1 MVRRLGLT
9 LAAAAV
15 ALFTGG
21 AAAAQVNFDE
31 GDAFVWGGQSV
42 LSGGYSFL
50 AVSQGPLAFAQIDAQ
65 PDIVG
70 NGSRRL
76 LAGNRTDITMTRVGG
91 GKFDLL
97 GLSLGGS
104 WTDPDKRFRW
114 ADAIEIVGNFGGG
127 SIIARRVDLLGTPA
141 QLQSLSLDDFVGLD
155 SVFFRPVRYDATLG
169 SNYEFVL
176 DDLRVAS
183 VPEPESWLLVGA
195 GLVLLALRRRQA

>member
-1 MVRRLGLT
+1 MAGRLGLV
-9 LAAAAV
+9 LAGAAL

-21 AAAAQVNFDE
+21 AMAGQVNFDE

-50 AVSQGPLAFAQIDAQ
+50 AVSRGPLAFAQIDAQ

-76 LAGNRTDITMTRVGG
+76 LAGNYTEIAMTRADG

-104 WTDPDKRFRW
+104 WTDPGKRFRW
-114 ADAIEIVGNFGGG
+114 ADAVEIVGNFGSG
-127 SIIARRVDLLGTPA
+127 SIVTYRIDLLSAPA
-141 QLQSLSLDDFVGLD
+141 QLQSLLLHDFVGLD
-155 SVFFRPVRYDATLG
+155 SVSFRPVKYGTTLG

-176 DDLRVAS
+176 DDLRVSS
-183 VPEPESWLLVGA
+183 VPEPESWLMLGA
-195 GLVLLALRRRQA
+195 GLALLALRRRRS

>member
-1 MVRRLGLT
+1 MAGRLGLV
-9 LAAAAV
+9 LAGAV
-15 ALFTGG
+15 FALFTGG
-21 AAAAQVNFDE
+21 TAAGQVDFDE

-76 LAGNRTDITMTRVGG
+76 LAGNRTEIAMTRVGG

-114 ADAIEIVGNFGGG
+114 ADAIEIVGSSGGTP
-127 SIIARRVDLLGTPA
+127 IMRRVDLLSSPA
-141 QLQSLSLDDFVGLD
+141 RLQSFLLDDFVGLD
-155 SVFFRPVRYDATLG
+155 SVLFRPVRYDTALG

-183 VPEPESWLLVGA
+183 VPEPEAWLMLGA
-195 GLVLLALRRRQA
+195 GLALLALRRRQA

>member
-1 MVRRLGLT
+1 MAGRLGLV
-9 LAAAAV
+9 LAGAV
-15 ALFTGG
+15 FALFTGG
-21 AAAAQVNFDE
+21 TAAGQVDFDE

-76 LAGNRTDITMTRVGG
+76 LAGNRTEIAMTRVGG

-114 ADAIEIVGNFGGG
+114 ADAIDILVSSGGTP
-127 SIIARRVDLLGTPA
+127 IMRRVDLLSSPA
-141 QLQSLSLDDFVGLD
+141 RLQSFLLDDFVGLD
-155 SVFFRPVRYDATLG
+155 SVLFRPVRYDTALG

-183 VPEPESWLLVGA
+183 VPEPEAWLMLGA
-195 GLVLLALRRRQA
+195 GLALLALRRRQA

>member
-1 MVRRLGLT
+1 MAGRRGLV
-9 LAAAAV
+9 LAGAV
-15 ALFTGG
+15 FALFTGG
-21 AAAAQVNFDE
+21 TAAGQVDFDE

-76 LAGNRTDITMTRVGG
+76 LAGNRTEIAMTRVGG

-114 ADAIEIVGNFGGG
+114 ADAIEIVGSSGGTP
-127 SIIARRVDLLGTPA
+127 IMRRVDLLSSPA
-141 QLQSLSLDDFVGLD
+141 RLQSFLLDDFVGLE
-155 SVFFRPVRYDATLG
+155 SVLFRPVRYDTALG

-183 VPEPESWLLVGA
+183 VPEPEAWLMLGA
-195 GLVLLALRRRQA
+195 GLALLALRRRQA